1 MKKPAQHPIAEVPR
15 RQAKVEITIGID
27 LGDVWSHYCTLNQD
41 GLVVDRGRF
50 RTTPKAIEKW
60 FTDVAPARVAM
71 EAGTHSIW
79 ISAQLQELGHEVIVA
94 NVRELRAISHSDR
107 KSDQV
112 DAEKLARYARL
123 DPNILRPIVH
133 RTVAQQEALT
143 LIRARALLVRLRT
156 AAVNAV
162 RGLTKS
168 CGYRMPASATTC
180 FAQRSL
186 AVMPPG
192 LAQALGPVL
201 QQIADMTLKIKQ
213 YDRQIQQL
221 GQTEYPETQA
231 LLKVHGVGHLTALT
245 FVLTLGSKE
254 RFGRSRD
261 VGCYLGLATAAK
273 SVRRSRSSAR
283 HHPRRQRLPSKSVD
297 RVLQPHPPTARTR
310 FCASTVGSALSCSRW
325 QAGQEQG
332 RRCRRAQVGRVASSP
347 LEHPRAVHAVLRTS
361 SLRDQHVYPL
371 RRHRVP
377 MTASRLRPSR
387 PTDKWQHRLSSRTP
401 TGTELASRQLIQ
413 SANRNTVESN
423 ETKSNNKSKSPMKEK
438 AKNNP

>member
-1 MKKPAQHPIAEVPR
+1 MKKPAQHLIAEVLR

-60 FTDVAPARVAM
+60 FTDVSPARVAM

-79 ISAQLQELGHEVIVA
+79 ISEQLQELGHEVIVA

-123 DPNILRPIVH
+123 DPNILRPIAH

-168 CGYRMPASATTC
+168 CGFRMPASATTC

-201 QQIADMTLKIKQ
+201 QQIAEMTVKIKQ

-261 VGCYLGLATAAK
+261 VGCYLGLRPRRSQSGDHDPQLGITHAGNAYLRSLLIECSNHILRPHGRDSALRQWGLHLAARGGKQAK
-273 SVRRSRSSAR
+273 SKAVVAVAR
-283 HHPRRQRLPSKSVD
+283 KL
-297 RVLQPHPPTARTR
+297 
-310 FCASTVGSALSCSRW
+310 
-325 QAGQEQG
+325 
-332 RRCRRAQVGRVASSP
+332 
-347 LEHPRAVHAVLRTS
+347 AVL
-361 SLRDQHVYPL
+361 L
-371 RRHRVP
+371 
-377 MTASRLRPSR
+377 
-387 PTDKWQHRLSSRTP
+387 HRLWTTQEVYMP
-401 TGTELASRQLIQ
+401 FYEQA
-413 SANRNTVESN
+413 A
-423 ETKSNNKSKSPMKEK
+423 
-438 AKNNP
+438 